1 MSRRVFA
8 IVGLVAGLSCLLIY
22 ACTPGFNP
30 DVDEPAAEV
39 RVDPATLD
47 FGDVAVGQ
55 SLVERFKIYNETAGG
70 ITLLSVSISAEDTA
84 FQLISPPG
92 DDFALGAGQ
101 DRTVNVEFYPA
112 AEQESQAMVVIETD
126 HADYPTLEVELYGCS
141 DPAGCDGPSDDD
153 DVTDDDDD
161 DDDDDVTDDD
171 DDDTGDECG
180 ELDVDPTT
188 IVFPMVAIGHVSTE
202 TVTLTN
208 TGGDPVEITSVTAS
222 SGDFGYQGI
231 TPPTT
236 LQAGGSLQFSARFE
250 PTVAG
255 TINGS
260 LTIGSCDGE
269 ATITLTGTGEDEC
282 DPCTP
287 DIEVTPGSIDFGTLT
302 GGSATASFTV
312 SNTGVDPLHLTSISG
327 TSSVAGG
334 TVSIVAGNTTA
345 TIQPGSVEY
354 FTIEWMPGELFPGQG
369 CLDALGSGTAWITI
383 NSDDPD
389 EATVLIDLDG
399 CCDAATGGSFCT
411 YGDLVTLLMCMSSA
425 PCGDPLTALLYC
437 TLGLPC

>member
-1 MSRRVFA
+1 MDRCAALDPAAVRPDRGFDVNRLAYLLFLA
-8 IVGLVAGLSCLLIY
+8 LLALGLVACPTG
-22 ACTPGFNP
+22 
-30 DVDEPAAEV
+30 
-39 RVDPATLD
+39 R
-47 FGDVAVGQ
+47 
-55 SLVERFKIYNETAGG
+55 RGG
-70 ITLLSVSISAEDTA
+70 
-84 FQLISPPG
+84 G
-92 DDFALGAGQ
+92 GG
-101 DRTVNVEFYPA
+101 
-112 AEQESQAMVVIETD
+112 
-126 HADYPTLEVELYGCS
+126 G
-141 DPAGCDGPSDDD
+141 GSDDD
-153 DVTDDDDD
+153 DAGEDDDDAGQD
-161 DDDDDVTDDD
+161 DDDAGQDDD
-171 DDDTGDECG
+171 DAGPDGPEDDLPCDGSVIDIWT
-180 ELDVDPTT
+180 
-188 IVFPMVAIGHVSTE
+188 
-202 TVTLTN
+202 
-208 TGGDPVEITSVTAS
+208 VTAS

-411 YGDLVTLLMCMSSA
+411 YGALVTLLMCMSSA